1 MMNWLNQPLDVRRLP
16 LATLI
21 GALIGVIANLI
32 VYFAAR
38 AAGFEF
44 LAPAPPT
51 NEPMPLPAVAVIV
64 STVIPAIG
72 AAVVVALLNR
82 FTARPLRVFLIIA
95 AVVLIISFAG
105 PFTLPISLIEQMIL
119 NVMHI
124 IAAGAIIWALV
135 RFTAAK

>member
-1 MMNWLNQPLDVRRLP
+1 MNWLNQPINLRRLP

-21 GALIGVIANLI
+21 GAMLGLIANLI

-51 NEPMPLPAVAVIV
+51 NEPMPLPVVAVIV
-64 STVIPAIG
+64 STVVPAIG
-72 AAVVVALLNR
+72 AAIILVFLNR
-82 FTARPLRVFLIIA
+82 FSARPLRAFLIIA
-95 AVVLIISFAG
+95 AVVLVISFAG
-105 PFTLPISLIEQMIL
+105 PFTLPISFIERMIL

-124 IAAGAIIWALV
+124 IAAAAIIWALV
-135 RFTAAK
+135 RFTAAQ